1 MNQFGNSNTP
11 FFQIVKTSQNIKD
24 ITERIS
30 DRLIITRQG
39 KLYFDYSDSER
50 IEISTLSEQYFAK
63 DIEFT
68 EVNSEMV
75 INNTDIVST
84 NGNAVLEPA
93 ANTLIFDK
101 NGNMG
106 IVISQDDNGPEDL
119 DDTVTIL
126 VLTKNFTA
134 KQIMDL
140 LTIKRYY
147 YD

>member
-1 MNQFGNSNTP
+1 MIFGLS
-11 FFQIVKTSQNIKD
+11 VKKKVEIFKNGILATTITDAKATS
-24 ITERIS
+24 T
-30 DRLIITRQG
+30 TG
-39 KLYFDYSDSER
+39 TR

>member
-11 FFQIVKTSQNIKD
+11 FFQIVKTHRNIDD
-24 ITERIS
+24 IKERIS
-30 DRLIITRQG
+30 DRLIITKQG
-39 KLYFDYSDSER
+39 KLYFDYSNSER
-50 IEISTLSEQYFAK
+50 IEISTLTEQYFAK
-63 DIEFT
+63 NIEFT
-68 EVNSEMV
+68 EVNSTMI
-75 INNTDIVST
+75 INNTDIEST
-84 NGNAVLEPA
+84 NGNSVLEPA

-106 IVISQDDNGPEDL
+106 IVISQDDNGPSDL

-134 KQIMDL
+134 AQILEL
-140 LTIKRYY
+140 LTIKRFQ